1 MAGRRKDFDRGDLF
15 FFNFLKFD
23 WSLVDLQSISL
34 RCKVNWLYIYMYVCI
49 YIYIYIFVSI
59 SFYHVGYYRILSR
72 LPCVIQ
78 QIFLDAFAMKALIR
92 NDMRSN
98 EKDWRSE
105 LSPHAKSDLEEQLKG
120 ESVKNVYT
128 NHFPR
133 RFKKY

>member
-15 FFNFLKFD
+15 SKIFYKLIGIWLTYKV
-23 WSLVDLQSISL
+23 LVWGVKLIG
-34 RCKVNWLYIYMYVCI
+34 YIYICMYV